1 MVPVGDFL
9 KHRSISLGELL
20 HFSSQIYHP
29 KKDPKASSYMN
40 MSMFFFEFSGFDAR
54 FFLIHPDHR
63 IFYLLQDTV
72 GSSESGVC
80 PCDSQKIQRVISSFS
95 AKAP

>member
-20 HFSSQIYHP
+20 QFSLQIYDP

-40 MSMFFFEFSGFDAR
+40 MSMFF
-54 FFLIHPDHR
+54 
-63 IFYLLQDTV
+63 
-72 GSSESGVC
+72 
-80 PCDSQKIQRVISSFS
+80 SSFPGLMQDFS
-95 AKAP
+95 